1 MQTLRHRSLHGSQF
15 NWQTL
20 LLAVIGV
27 LYFSAIS
34 LHQTHASEFSAM
46 QSVAASAQLID
57 SGNSERAPET
67 LVPQCADQMHCHS
80 AAILPSEAGSHKDDV
95 AGEISS
101 SQAFVRQQF
110 SPFPAP
116 PPKIS

>member
-80 AAILPSEAGSHKDDV
+80 MAVLQYGALNEKIDAASAV
-95 AGEISS
+95 SS
-101 SQAFVRQQF
+101 TPAFVRQQF
-110 SPFPAP
+110 SPFPTP